1 MCRAGGVERG
11 RASAGRRPSLFF
23 SRGQRLVSAQS
34 LFLRAPVLVCV
45 CLSGFVSDHYV
56 ASLTRW
62 GFRLWR
68 DIGDGWLLFQ
78 SFRPVLTTYNRIR
91 ARFVLLFFALLLTF
105 DNT

>member
-1 MCRAGGVERG
+1 MSNRAAGVGRVAWNGGEPVPGDARVY
-11 RASAGRRPSLFF
+11 FF

-34 LFLRAPVLVCV
+34 LFLRASVLACV

-68 DIGDGWLLFQ
+68 DIGDGWLLF
-78 SFRPVLTTYNRIR
+78 
-91 ARFVLLFFALLLTF
+91 
-105 DNT
+105 